1 MLAKPHL
8 LALGL
13 FVVFMFLFLAPLMQG
28 QKIRQGDI
36 EEFVGMSNEAREY
49 QEKSGEKTYWSNA
62 MFGGMPYGLLTKGR
76 EYNYSH
82 SVKKGITFFM
92 KGVQSHFF
100 LGLLTAYLLLVCMG
114 VNFWLSILGSLL
126 FSFNINHLVLLSA
139 GHNTKIAV
147 IVVLPLILLGV
158 LLCLRGKYLWGVVAT
173 FFGISWGIYMNHPQ
187 MLYYFALLLG
197 LFLLIYVALGVYQ
210 KRFQNWLAFPSLL
223 LALVLGV
230 LSNFTQLKSSL
241 ASSEDT
247 MRGSP
252 ILASKGQEAK
262 SSSEVDGLEWNYAMN
277 WSNGFL
283 DLFSLYIPNIVGG
296 SSNEKIKANTETG
309 KILRQNGSKPRQ
321 GKVRAPMYW
330 GKLPVTSGPY
340 YLGAS
345 LIFFFVLSF
354 FWLPNHLKYG
364 TIAAILLGCLVSM
377 GSHAEWLNRIL
388 FDHLPYFNKFRSP
401 NSIMNVLPTFFI
413 LPALMGLQ
421 LFLQSKDSN
430 RKKKSLLST
439 LLITG
444 GLGVV
449 FFLFTA
455 SMDFVGVGDSR
466 FEGKQQ
472 WFLDLLIED
481 RKQILK
487 LDIFRVLFLVL
498 STFGLCFFYMNG
510 KIKNPLLFYSGL
522 FFLIGGDLFTM
533 KNRYIDSDNFVS
545 RRKYDKLF
553 APRMIDQQIQSL
565 EPGGRGFYRVLDM
578 SINTFNSAKTS
589 YHHNTVG
596 GYSPAKLQRIQD
608 MIDRHISKGNQE
620 VINALNTKYF
630 IVKGQKGPQLKINP
644 GAYGNAWFVDSI
656 KRVNSANEEID
667 YLEGNSLK
675 KWAVVHQK
683 EFNVEQ
689 LKGGQGSI
697 KLKQYSPNKL
707 VYDVET
713 ESGGLAVFSEIWYG
727 PNKGWTASIDGQEID
742 MLRVDYFLRGIDLP
756 KGNYTLEM
764 KFLPTMQGKIFAQ
777 LGSGLGIMVFLIA
790 IIFAIKSKN
799 HRPIVM
805 FESSEKEINQSK

>member
-8 LALGL
+8 WALGL
-13 FVVFMFLFLAPLMQG
+13 FLIFMFLFLAPLMQG

-158 LLCLRGKYLWGVVAT
+158 LLCLRGKYLWGIVAT

-197 LFLLIYVALGVYQ
+197 LFLLIYVAFGIYHNSF
-210 KRFQNWLAFPSLL
+210 KNWLAFPSLL

-309 KILRQNGSKPRQ
+309 KILRQNGAKPRQ

-364 TIAAILLGCLVSM
+364 TIAAIFLGCLVSM

-421 LFLQSKDSN
+421 LFLQSKDSS

-449 FFLFTA
+449 FFLFTS

-481 RKQILK
+481 RK
-487 LDIFRVLFLVL
+487 
-498 STFGLCFFYMNG
+498 
-510 KIKNPLLFYSGL
+510 
-522 FFLIGGDLFTM
+522 
-533 KNRYIDSDNFVS
+533 
-545 RRKYDKLF
+545 RK
-553 APRMIDQQIQSL
+553 R
-565 EPGGRGFYRVLDM
+565 
-578 SINTFNSAKTS
+578 
-589 YHHNTVG
+589 
-596 GYSPAKLQRIQD
+596 
-608 MIDRHISKGNQE
+608 
-620 VINALNTKYF
+620 
-630 IVKGQKGPQLKINP
+630 
-644 GAYGNAWFVDSI
+644 
-656 KRVNSANEEID
+656 
-667 YLEGNSLK
+667 
-675 KWAVVHQK
+675 
-683 EFNVEQ
+683 
-689 LKGGQGSI
+689 
-697 KLKQYSPNKL
+697 
-707 VYDVET
+707 
-713 ESGGLAVFSEIWYG
+713 
-727 PNKGWTASIDGQEID
+727 
-742 MLRVDYFLRGIDLP
+742 
-756 KGNYTLEM
+756 
-764 KFLPTMQGKIFAQ
+764 
-777 LGSGLGIMVFLIA
+777 A
-790 IIFAIKSKN
+790 I
-799 HRPIVM
+799 
-805 FESSEKEINQSK
+805 